1 MEVIYG
7 RKEIYLVC
15 GKEGN
20 QSRVLVDG
28 GIPRSPLGVG
38 VVMEDGEKMVREG
51 AARRLNG
58 RNV

>member
-7 RKEIYLVC
+7 RKEMYLVY

-28 GIPRSPLGVG
+28 GIPRLPLGAR
-38 VVMEDGEKMVREG
+38 VVMEDVVKKRRERG
-51 AARRLNG
+51 CREEIE
-58 RNV
+58 

>member
-1 MEVIYG
+1 M
-7 RKEIYLVC
+7 C

-20 QSRVLVDG
+20 QLRVLVDG
-28 GIPRSPLGVG
+28 GILWSPLGAG
-38 VVMEDGEKMVREG
+38 VVMEDGEKTAREG

>member
-1 MEVIYG
+1 VEVIYG

-20 QSRVLVDG
+20 QLRVLVDG
-28 GIPRSPLGVG
+28 GIPQLPLGTG
-38 VVMEDGEKMVREG
+38 VVMEDGEKPAREG
-51 AARRLNG
+51 AARRLND